1 MKRNNLLILVSLVN
15 VFILV
20 SMNAQPVNVNKILK
34 NIVAPVFPDK
44 QFNVHDLGAVN
55 DGVTDS
61 RNAINKAITDCS
73 NAGGG
78 MVLVPAGKYYVAGS
92 VILKS
97 NVNLHL
103 NEDAELI
110 FSSKPIDYTPFVL
123 TVWEGTELF
132 NYSPLVYAYHVSNIA
147 ITGKG
152 TLNGNASKEFA
163 TWRPQGSENQNCLR
177 QMGIDKVP
185 VYQRNFGL
193 TSNLPPSMIQFYGCS
208 NILIQDIHI
217 LDSTYWVIHPVF
229 CTNVTVRGVT
239 IDSYNRNNDGC
250 DPEYTRNVLIENCT
264 FNVGDDAIAIKA
276 GRDQDGWRIGQPTE
290 NIVIR
295 NCVFNSKCNG
305 LCIGSEMAAGVRNVF
320 MENVT
325 VKNCLSGIY
334 FKSNPD
340 RGGFIR
346 NVWVRNITLDS
357 VRTALVRFETNYP
370 GSRGGFH
377 PTLFQNFRIE
387 NVKGDRSGDCG
398 VYAVGLKGY
407 PLKDIALKNVT
418 LRQCKMPYIMQNTE
432 HVTFKNVI
440 LGGTKMPKNPKETGE
455 IKLGSY

>member
-217 LDSTYWVIHPVF
+217 LDSPYWVIHPVF

-239 IDSYNRNNDGC
+239 TDSYNRNNDGC

-334 FKSNPD
+334 FK
-340 RGGFIR
+340 
-346 NVWVRNITLDS
+346 
-357 VRTALVRFETNYP
+357 
-370 GSRGGFH
+370 
-377 PTLFQNFRIE
+377 
-387 NVKGDRSGDCG
+387 
-398 VYAVGLKGY
+398 
-407 PLKDIALKNVT
+407 
-418 LRQCKMPYIMQNTE
+418 
-432 HVTFKNVI
+432 
-440 LGGTKMPKNPKETGE
+440 
-455 IKLGSY
+455 